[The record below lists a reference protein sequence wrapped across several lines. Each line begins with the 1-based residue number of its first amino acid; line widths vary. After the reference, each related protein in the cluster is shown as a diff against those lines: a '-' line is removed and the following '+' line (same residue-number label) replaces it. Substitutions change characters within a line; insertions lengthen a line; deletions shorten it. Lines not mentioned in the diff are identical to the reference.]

1 MATTTNLEIDVR
13 IETTLNGAVYSSDNR
28 FAYETG
34 NDFEDFLE
42 ESKQELIEQ
51 LCSFYEEEEN
61 FSELEEEL
69 QNADYEV
76 TWEVKDWCDV
86 SDYENLQDI
95 DILNEIESE
104 GIDYDFDVIS
114 AALDCDISIDDIE
127 EAYQG
132 EYKDDEDFAWEFAHE
147 IGAIEKNISWPYTCI
162 DWEHAASEIMYDYC
176 ESNGHYFRNL

>member
-28 FAYETG
+28 FTYETG

-42 ESKQELIEQ
+42 ESKRELIEQ

-69 QNADYEV
+69 RNADYEV
-76 TWEVKDWCDV
+76 TWEVKDWGDV
-86 SDYENLQDI
+86 SKYENLQDI
-95 DILNEIESE
+95 DVLNEIESE

-114 AALDCDISIDDIE
+114 AALDCDISISDIQ

-132 EYKDDEDFAWEFAHE
+132 KYKDDEDFAWELAHE
-147 IGAIEKNISWPYTCI
+147 IGVIKKSVSWPYTCI
-162 DWEHAASEIMYDYC
+162 DWEYAARELMYDYC
-176 ESNGHYFRNL
+176 ESDGHYFRNL